1 MTITLT
7 GFMGCGKSSVGRYLS
22 ELLCCPFTDLDE
34 AICQK
39 AGKSIPEIFTS
50 EGEAGFRTLEAE
62 VLQSILTP
70 SGAESTEKQSLTS
83 QAMGPSLC
91 GQMASTA
98 SPSSLYLMIV
108 ALGGGTV
115 MTPECAELVKEKT
128 TCIYLKASIETLIRH
143 LETEASGRPML
154 QGDSLRSRIEE
165 LMSIRS
171 ETYETT
177 AHITIE
183 TDGKSIEAIAE
194 EIFHIL
200 NN

>member
-62 VLQSILTP
+62 VLQSILSP

-154 QGDSLRSRIEE
+154 QGESLRSRIEE
-165 LMSIRS
+165 LMSLRS
-171 ETYETT
+171 EIYEAT
-177 AHITIE
+177 ADITIE

-194 EIFHIL
+194 EIFNRL
-200 NN
+200 K

>member
-1 MTITLT
+1 
-7 GFMGCGKSSVGRYLS
+7 MGCGKSSVGRYLS

-98 SPSSLYLMIV
+98 SPSSLYLKTV

-154 QGDSLRSRIEE
+154 LGDSLRSRIEE

>member
-1 MTITLT
+1 
-7 GFMGCGKSSVGRYLS
+7 MGCGKSSVGRYLS

-98 SPSSLYLMIV
+98 SPSSLHLMIV

-143 LETEASGRPML
+143 LETEAPGRPML

-183 TDGKSIEAIAE
+183 TDGKSIEAVAE

>member
-1 MTITLT
+1 
-7 GFMGCGKSSVGRYLS
+7 MGCGKSSVGRCLS

-62 VLQSILTP
+62 VLQSILSP

-83 QAMGPSLC
+83 QATGPSLC

-98 SPSSLYLMIV
+98 SPSSLYLKTV

-128 TCIYLKASIETLIRH
+128 TCIYLKASIGTLIRH

>member
-1 MTITLT
+1 
-7 GFMGCGKSSVGRYLS
+7 MGCGKSSVGRYLS

-98 SPSSLYLMIV
+98 SPSSLHLMIV

-143 LETEASGRPML
+143 LEAEASGRPML

-165 LMSIRS
+165 LMSLRS
-171 ETYETT
+171 ETYEST

-183 TDGKSIEAIAE
+183 TDGKSIDAIAE
-194 EIFHIL
+194 EIVNRL
-200 NN
+200 K

>member
-50 EGEAGFRTLEAE
+50 EGEAGFRKLEAE
-62 VLQSILTP
+62 VLQSILSP
-70 SGAESTEKQSLTS
+70 SGSERTEKQSLTS

-98 SPSSLYLMIV
+98 SPSSLHLMIV

-154 QGDSLRSRIEE
+154 QGESLRSRIEE
-165 LMSIRS
+165 LMSLRS
-171 ETYETT
+171 EIYEAT
-177 AHITIE
+177 ADITIE

-194 EIFHIL
+194 EIFNRL
-200 NN
+200 K

>member
-1 MTITLT
+1 
-7 GFMGCGKSSVGRYLS
+7 MGCGKSSVGRYLS

-98 SPSSLYLMIV
+98 SPSSLYLKTV

-128 TCIYLKASIETLIRH
+128 TCIYLKASIENLIRH

-165 LMSIRS
+165 LMSLRS
-171 ETYETT
+171 ETYEST

>member
-1 MTITLT
+1 
-7 GFMGCGKSSVGRYLS
+7 MGCGKSSVGRYLS

-98 SPSSLYLMIV
+98 SPSSLYLKTV

>member
-83 QAMGPSLC
+83 QAMGPSLY
-91 GQMASTA
+91 GQMASAA

>member
-1 MTITLT
+1 
-7 GFMGCGKSSVGRYLS
+7 MGCGKSSVGRYLS
-22 ELLCCPFTDLDE
+22 ELLCCPFIDLDE
-34 AICQK
+34 AICGR
-39 AGKSIPEIFTS
+39 AGKSIPEIFAS
-50 EGEAGFRTLEAE
+50 EGETEFRKLEAE
-62 VLQSILTP
+62 TLRSILTP
-70 SGAESTEKQSLTS
+70 SGTVRTEKQSLPL
-83 QAMGPSLC
+83 QAIGPSLC
-91 GQMASTA
+91 GQRGSTV
-98 SPSSLYLMIV
+98 SPSLQYRMVI

-115 MTPECAELVKEKT
+115 MTPECSEIVKERSV
-128 TCIYLKASIETLIRH
+128 CIYLKASIETLIRH

-165 LMSIRS
+165 LMSLRS
-171 ETYETT
+171 ETYEST

>member
-98 SPSSLYLMIV
+98 SPSSLYLKTV

-115 MTPECAELVKEKT
+115 MTPECAELVKKKT

-165 LMSIRS
+165 LMSLRS
-171 ETYETT
+171 ETYEST

>member
-1 MTITLT
+1 
-7 GFMGCGKSSVGRYLS
+7 MGCGKSSVGRYLS

-62 VLQSILTP
+62 VLQSILSP

-98 SPSSLYLMIV
+98 SPSSLHLMIV

-165 LMSIRS
+165 LMSLRS
-171 ETYETT
+171 ETYEST